1 MSIELKA
8 TVVNMKT
15 LTQEI
20 EDPIVNGAADVK
32 GRTLRIIFTQE
43 AAAQITPKTKVYLSW
58 WHQDK
63 NIKGYNVFTEITD
76 IDDEDFPPT
85 WEIYFPQSMLWEGNV
100 LASIQLVDDVSI
112 ATSTNFIIHILKDP
126 NEDDHYVPSD
136 DYSDF
141 KEAVINLNSL
151 SDRMEE
157 QLEDDK
163 AAFDQIVEEFEEMKE
178 TIATEESVAE
188 VREIAENAMSM
199 VTDQQTQVDQVAEGV
214 EDVRNDFDDLW
225 NQHVLD
231 LTFYEFV

>member
-100 LASIQLVDDVSI
+100 LANIQLVDDVSI
-112 ATSTNFIIHILKDP
+112 AVSTNFIIHVLKDP

-136 DYSDF
+136 DYSEF

-178 TIATEESVAE
+178 TIATEETVEEIRQTAE
-188 VREIAENAMSM
+188 GAMSM
-199 VTDQQTQVDQVAEGV
+199 VTEQQSQIDGLADDVEGLQ
-214 EDVRNDFDDLW
+214 NDYQDLW
-225 NQHVLD
+225 SRHVLD

>member
-100 LASIQLVDDVSI
+100 LANIQLVDDVSI

-199 VTDQQTQVDQVAEGV
+199 VTNQQTQVDQVAEGV
-214 EDVRNDFDDLW
+214 EDLRNDFDDLW

>member
-100 LASIQLVDDVSI
+100 LANIQLVDDVSI

-136 DYSDF
+136 DYSEF

-188 VREIAENAMSM
+188 IREIAENAMSM
-199 VTDQQTQVDQVAEGV
+199 VTDQQTQVDQVTEEVG
-214 EDVRNDFDDLW
+214 DLRNDFDDLW
-225 NQHVLD
+225 NRHVLD

>member
-136 DYSDF
+136 DYSEF

-163 AAFDQIVEEFEEMKE
+163 TAFDQIVEEFEEMKE

-188 VREIAENAMSM
+188 VRETAENAMSM
-199 VTDQQTQVDQVAEGV
+199 VTDQQIQIDQVTEEVG
-214 EDVRNDFDDLW
+214 DLRNDFDDLW
-225 NQHVLD
+225 NRHVLD

>member
-32 GRTLRIIFTQE
+32 GRTLRVIFTQE

-136 DYSDF
+136 DYSEF

-199 VTDQQTQVDQVAEGV
+199 VTDQQTQVDQVTEEVG
-214 EDVRNDFDDLW
+214 DLKNDFDDLW

>member
-63 NIKGYNVFTEITD
+63 NVKGYNVFTEITD

-100 LASIQLVDDVSI
+100 LANIQLVDDVSI

-136 DYSDF
+136 DYSEF

-163 AAFDQIVEEFEEMKE
+163 AAFDQIVEEFDEMKE

-188 VREIAENAMSM
+188 IREIAENAMSM
-199 VTDQQTQVDQVAEGV
+199 VTDQQTQIDQVTEEVG
-214 EDVRNDFDDLW
+214 DLRNDFDDLW
-225 NQHVLD
+225 SKHVLD

>member
-100 LASIQLVDDVSI
+100 LANIQLVDDVSI

-136 DYSDF
+136 DYSEF

-188 VREIAENAMSM
+188 VRETAENAMSM
-199 VTDQQTQVDQVAEGV
+199 VTDQQIQIDQVTEEVG
-214 EDVRNDFDDLW
+214 DLRNDFDDLW

>member
-100 LASIQLVDDVSI
+100 LANIQLVDDVSI
-112 ATSTNFIIHILKDP
+112 AVSTNFIIHILKDP

-136 DYSDF
+136 DYSEF

-178 TIATEESVAE
+178 TIATEETVEEIRQTAE
-188 VREIAENAMSM
+188 GAMSM
-199 VTDQQTQVDQVAEGV
+199 VIEQQSQIDELANDVEGLQ
-214 EDVRNDFDDLW
+214 NDYQDLW
-225 NQHVLD
+225 SRHVLD

>member
-136 DYSDF
+136 DYSEF

-188 VREIAENAMSM
+188 VRETAENAMSM
-199 VTDQQTQVDQVAEGV
+199 VIDQQIQIDQVTEEVG
-214 EDVRNDFDDLW
+214 DLRNDFDDLW

>member
-1 MSIELKA
+1 MSVELKA

-15 LTQEI
+15 LSQKI
-20 EDPIVNGAADVK
+20 EDPIINGAADAR

-58 WHQDK
+58 LHQEK
-63 NIKGYNVFTEITD
+63 NIKGYNVFTEIKN

-85 WEIYFPQSMLWEGNV
+85 WEIYYPSSMLWEGNV
-100 LASIQLVDDVSI
+100 LANIQLVDDVSI
-112 ATSTNFIIHILKDP
+112 SVSTNFIIHVLKDP
-126 NEDDHYVPSD
+126 NEDDRYTPSD
-136 DYSDF
+136 DYSEF

-157 QLEDDK
+157 QLADDK
-163 AAFDQIVEEFEEMKE
+163 AAFDQIVEDFEEMKN

-188 VREIAENAMSM
+188 IREMAENAILM
-199 VTDQQTQVDQVAEGV
+199 VTDQQSQVDKITDDFENLQS
-214 EDVRNDFDDLW
+214 NFDDLW
-225 NQHVLD
+225 NQHIID

>member
-136 DYSDF
+136 DYSEF

-199 VTDQQTQVDQVAEGV
+199 VTDQQAQVDQVAEGV
-214 EDVRNDFDDLW
+214 EDLRNDFDDLW

>member
-214 EDVRNDFDDLW
+214 EDLRNDFDDLW

>member
-100 LASIQLVDDVSI
+100 LANIQLVDDVSI

-136 DYSDF
+136 DYSEF

-151 SDRMEE
+151 SDQMEE

-178 TIATEESVAE
+178 TIATEETVNE
-188 VREIAENAMSM
+188 VRAIAENAM
-199 VTDQQTQVDQVAEGV
+199 DGV
-214 EDVRNDFDDLW
+214 IALQSDFDDLW

>member
-100 LASIQLVDDVSI
+100 LANIQLVDDISI

-136 DYSDF
+136 DYSEF

-178 TIATEESVAE
+178 TIATEESVVE

-199 VTDQQTQVDQVAEGV
+199 VTDQQTQVDQITEGV
-214 EDVRNDFDDLW
+214 EDLRNDFDDLW

>member
-100 LASIQLVDDVSI
+100 LANIQLVDDVSI

-136 DYSDF
+136 DYSEF
-141 KEAVINLNSL
+141 KEVVINLNSL
-151 SDRMEE
+151 SDQMEE

-178 TIATEESVAE
+178 TIATEKSVAE

-199 VTDQQTQVDQVAEGV
+199 VTDQQIQVDQVTEEV
-214 EDVRNDFDDLW
+214 EDLKNDFDDLR

>member
-100 LASIQLVDDVSI
+100 LANIQLVDDVSI

-126 NEDDHYVPSD
+126 NEDDNYVPSD
-136 DYSDF
+136 DYSEF

-163 AAFDQIVEEFEEMKE
+163 AAFDQIVEEFDEMKE

-188 VREIAENAMSM
+188 IREIAENAMSM
-199 VTDQQTQVDQVAEGV
+199 VTDQQTQIDQVTEEVG
-214 EDVRNDFDDLW
+214 DLRNDFDDLW
-225 NQHVLD
+225 SKHVLD

>member
-15 LTQEI
+15 LSQEI

-32 GRTLRIIFTQE
+32 GRTLRVIFTQE

-58 WHQDK
+58 YHQDK
-63 NIKGYNVFTEITD
+63 NIKGYNVFTEIID

-100 LASIQLVDDVSI
+100 LANIQLVDDVSI
-112 ATSTNFIIHILKDP
+112 AVSTNFIIHILKDP

-136 DYSDF
+136 DYSEF

-188 VREIAENAMSM
+188 VREIAENAMSI
-199 VTDQQTQVDQVAEGV
+199 VTDQQTQVNEVVEGFEEI
-214 EDVRNDFDDLW
+214 EDDFQNLR
-225 NQHVLD
+225 NQHISD
-231 LTFYEFV
+231 LTFYEFI

>member
-100 LASIQLVDDVSI
+100 LANIQLVDDVSI
-112 ATSTNFIIHILKDP
+112 AVSTNFIIHVLKDP
-126 NEDDHYVPSD
+126 NEDDHYIPSD
-136 DYSDF
+136 DYSEF
-141 KEAVINLNSL
+141 KAAVINLNSL

-163 AAFDQIVEEFEEMKE
+163 AALDQIVEEFEEMKE
-178 TIATEESVAE
+178 TIATEETVE
-188 VREIAENAMSM
+188 EIRQIAEGAMSM
-199 VTDQQTQVDQVAEGV
+199 VTEQQSQIDGLADDVEGLQS
-214 EDVRNDFDDLW
+214 DFQDLW

>member
-136 DYSDF
+136 DYSEF

-163 AAFDQIVEEFEEMKE
+163 ATFDQIIEEFEGMKE

-188 VREIAENAMSM
+188 VREIAENAMSI
-199 VTDQQTQVDQVAEGV
+199 VTNQQAQVDQVTEEF
-214 EDVRNDFDDLW
+214 EDLRNDFDDLW
-225 NQHVLD
+225 NQHALD
-231 LTFYEFV
+231 LTFYEFA

>member
-1 MSIELKA
+1 MNIELKA

-32 GRTLRIIFTQE
+32 GRTLRVIFTQE

-63 NIKGYNVFTEITD
+63 NIKGYNVFTEIVD

-100 LASIQLVDDVSI
+100 LANIQLVDDISI
-112 ATSTNFIIHILKDP
+112 AVSTNFIIHILKDP
-126 NEDDHYVPSD
+126 NEDDHYTPSD
-136 DYSDF
+136 DYSEF
-141 KEAVINLNSL
+141 KDAVLALNSL

-157 QLEDDK
+157 QLADDK
-163 AAFDQIVEEFEEMKE
+163 AAFDQMIEDFEEMKD

-188 VREIAENAMSM
+188 IREIAENAISM
-199 VTDQQTQVDQVAEGV
+199 VTDQQSQVDQVVTDFQDLE
-214 EDVRNDFDDLW
+214 NDFDTLR

-231 LTFYEFV
+231 LTFYEFI

>member
-136 DYSDF
+136 DYSEF

-151 SDRMEE
+151 SGRMEE

-188 VREIAENAMSM
+188 IREIAENAISM
-199 VTDQQTQVDQVAEGV
+199 VTDQQTQIDQVT
-214 EDVRNDFDDLW
+214 EDFEDLRNDFDDLW
-225 NQHVLD
+225 SKHIVD

>member
-136 DYSDF
+136 DYSEF

-188 VREIAENAMSM
+188 VRETAENAMSM
-199 VTDQQTQVDQVAEGV
+199 VTDQQIQIDQVTGEV
-214 EDVRNDFDDLW
+214 EDLRNDFDDLW
-225 NQHVLD
+225 NRHVLD